1 MKQIKIPA
9 VFMRGGTS
17 NAVVFKEQDLPADR
31 GLWPEIFLAAQ
42 GSPDPFGR
50 QLNGMG
56 GGISSL
62 SKICVIGPPSRGD
75 ADIDYTFAQIG
86 VRDASVS
93 FASNCGN
100 MSSAMAPFAVDEGLV
115 QVSGPTATVRIH
127 NTNTKKI
134 IVSRFDLDEGLAAV
148 DGDYVMPG
156 VAEPG
161 AKVRLDFLEPGGAI
175 TGKLLPTGKAA
186 DVFDLPGLG
195 EVRVSVVD
203 AAMAGVFVDA
213 AALGLTGTELPD
225 DLDARS
231 EVMEKLEAIRREAGY
246 RAGIADSPQAM
257 AKQPAAISPGIVAG
271 PRDAPA
277 LTGET
282 IPAGDG
288 DLVVRIV
295 SCGNTHRALPAT
307 GSVCT
312 AVAARIGGSVV
323 HRAARSTDN
332 PEADI
337 RIVHPSGRMALAASV
352 QLRDDGEWYAASGTL
367 YRTQR
372 RLFEGFVCVP
382 ASKVPGLIDSQ
393 TPRSS
398 AAG

>member
-1 MKQIKIPA
+1 MKQLKIPA
-9 VFMRGGTS
+9 VIMRGGTS
-17 NAVVFKEQDLPADR
+17 NAIVFKQQDLPADR
-31 GLWPEIFLAAQ
+31 ALWPQIFLAAQ

-50 QLNGMG
+50 QLDGMG

-62 SKICVIGPPSRGD
+62 SKICVIGPPSRDD

-86 VRDASVS
+86 VRNSSVS

-115 QVSGPTATVRIH
+115 KVSGMKATVRIH
-127 NTNTKKI
+127 NTNTGKI

-156 VAEPG
+156 VAGPG
-161 AKVRLDFLEPGGAI
+161 ARVRLDFLEPGGAI
-175 TGKLLPTGKAA
+175 TGKVLPTGNAM
-186 DVFDLPGLG
+186 DVLEVPGLG
-195 EVRVSVVD
+195 KVEASVVD

-213 AALGLTGTELPD
+213 SAAGLEGTELPEAI
-225 DLDARS
+225 DAMS
-231 EVMEKLEAIRREAGY
+231 EAMDKLEALRREAGY
-246 RAGIADSPQAM
+246 RAGIADSPEAM
-257 AKQPAAISPGIVAG
+257 AKQPSALSPGIVTG
-271 PRDAPA
+271 PRDAPT

-282 IPAGDG
+282 IPAADG

-295 SCGNTHRALPAT
+295 SNGNTHRALPAT

-323 HRAARSTDN
+323 ERAARSTDDPN
-332 PEADI
+332 SDI
-337 RIVHPSGRMALAASV
+337 RIVHPSGMMVLAASV
-352 QLRDDGEWYAASGTL
+352 DQRADGWHARSGTL

-372 RLFEGFVCVP
+372 RLFEGFVYVP
-382 ASKVPGLIDSQ
+382 ASKVPGLVAFEKPGPE
-393 TPRSS
+393 TVF
-398 AAG
+398 

>member
-1 MKQIKIPA
+1 MKQLKIPA

-17 NAVVFKEQDLPADR
+17 NAIVFKQQDLPADR
-31 GLWPEIFLAAQ
+31 ALWPEIFLAAQ

-62 SKICVIGPPSRGD
+62 SKICVIGPPSRAD

-115 QVSGPTATVRIH
+115 KVSGAKATVRIH
-127 NTNTKKI
+127 NTNTNKI
-134 IVSRFDLDEGLAAV
+134 IVSYFDLDEGLAAV
-148 DGDYVMPG
+148 DGDYVMSG

-175 TGKLLPTGKAA
+175 TGKLLPTGKAMDIL
-186 DVFDLPGLG
+186 DVPGLG
-195 EVRVSVVD
+195 QVEASVVD

-213 AALGLTGTELPD
+213 SALGLEGTELPEEI
-225 DLDARS
+225 DARAK
-231 EVMEKLEAIRREAGY
+231 VMDKLEALRREAGF
-246 RAGIADSPQAM
+246 RAGIADSPEAM
-257 AKQPAAISPGIVAG
+257 AKQPAAISSGIVSG
-271 PRDAPA
+271 PRDAPS
-277 LTGET
+277 LSGET
-282 IPAGDG
+282 IPASGG

-295 SCGNTHRALPAT
+295 SNGNTHRALPAT
-307 GSVCT
+307 GSVCA
-312 AVAARIGGSVV
+312 AVAARIGASVV
-323 HRAARSTDN
+323 HRAARKTDD
-332 PEADI
+332 PGSDI
-337 RIVHPSGRMALAASV
+337 RMVHPSGMMVLAASV
-352 QLRDDGEWYAASGTL
+352 QKRPDGWYAESGTL

-372 RLFEGFVCVP
+372 RLFEGFVYVP
-382 ASKVPGLIDSQ
+382 ASKVPGFVELKK
-393 TPRSS
+393 PRSS
-398 AAG
+398 AAD